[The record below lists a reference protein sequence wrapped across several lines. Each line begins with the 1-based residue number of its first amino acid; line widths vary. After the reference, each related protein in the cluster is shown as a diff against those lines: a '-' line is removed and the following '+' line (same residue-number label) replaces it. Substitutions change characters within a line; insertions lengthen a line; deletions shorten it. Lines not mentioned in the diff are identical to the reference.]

1 MLTILS
7 GLNDY
12 AKDKYLRE
20 VVNYKDLL
28 NTIVLEDP
36 ILADI
41 VWHTS
46 TPPVMSDHRDVI
58 VYPGRKLTSSD
69 WVVLANYIPQ
79 LSIDIRLY
87 IVMTKVPNELREKKI
102 GVEKSYVPIKGDK
115 QLKSYL
121 QSRLRDLRVTL
132 KDDAISA
139 FFLLAG
145 QSELDIDNWLH
156 HLDTVYL
163 GQDIGVSEVRKEIPR
178 VREITV
184 YNIIDYMVKGNLEY
198 TFYLLENF
206 LANGGD
212 WIHIGNILIWKMR
225 QWVMCD
231 YELNQRKSLK
241 RQVSVTLGL
250 SSYIVN
256 ILHRETKLFGPE
268 DLFNYFIELI
278 DALDEVTFWKDPT
291 ILRDIIRRIC
301 LQCNKNI
308 A

>member
-7 GLNDY
+7 GSNDY

-20 VVNYKDLL
+20 VVDYKDLL
-28 NTIVLEDP
+28 NTIVLDDP
-36 ILADI
+36 TLAD
-41 VWHTS
+41 VVRHTL
-46 TPPVMSDHRDVI
+46 TPPIMSDHRDVV
-58 VYPGRKLTSSD
+58 VYSGKH
-69 WVVLANYIPQ
+69 LAPSWQKFVDYVPQ

-87 IVMTKVPNELREKKI
+87 ILITKVPKELVEERI
-102 GVEKSYVPIKGDK
+102 GVQKTYAPIKGDK
-115 QLKSYL
+115 QLKAYL
-121 QSRLRDLRVTL
+121 HSQLRGLKITL
-132 KDDAISA
+132 TDDAINV

-156 HLDTVYL
+156 HLATVYV
-163 GQDIGVSEVRKEIPR
+163 GQEIGVSEVRKEIPR

-212 WIHIGNILIWKMR
+212 WIHIGNILTWKMR

-241 RQVSVTLGL
+241 RQVSEVLGL

-291 ILRDIIRRIC
+291 TLRDIIRRIC
-301 LQCNKNI
+301 LQCNKI
-308 A
+308 GG